1 MGGRRRWLA
10 VCGVMVALAG
20 SAQTAL
26 RTAVLYPEDLREDLE
41 VVRRSVHLLHPDPY
55 RYQQRAAVDHR
66 IDSLAATI
74 TVPQPLPAFITALA
88 TTLRVVGDAHFEAS
102 LPTDVARSLQQ
113 AVPLLP
119 LKVRV
124 LDNDLYVEEE
134 LMGFR
139 SIEPGSR
146 ILRIN
151 GADAGEVLGAL
162 EQLVPVDGNDRGRAL
177 RVVERDLPTLYALRY
192 GTPAA
197 HELELVTPDGLRLT
211 KVVKALTG
219 DEVALSFRPPNA
231 GLLPWR
237 SELYAEQRTSWMTL
251 STLDREVL
259 EREGVDA
266 RRFIDLVLQEARQ
279 QDVLTLVID
288 VRGAGGPDLG
298 MAELVHG
305 MIARDPYRVVQAIS
319 FRQPVEGAGGL
330 EPVYAQAGERSLA
343 DGAAVQVPVDDPRLA
358 FTKPYEKAF
367 QGKVY
372 VVCDG
377 LTTDAGAAFVM
388 LAKRS
393 GRARVVGQP
402 TGSNS
407 VSFCG
412 GRTTMVTLPRSKVR
426 LSVPGMLFTIDGKG
440 GGAPDQGEQ
449 PHHLVQEQ
457 PWGVARG
464 RDTVKWSLL
473 EMIRELQ

>member
-1 MGGRRRWLA
+1 VL
-10 VCGVMVALAG
+10 G
-20 SAQTAL
+20 S
-26 RTAVLYPEDLREDLE
+26 
-41 VVRRSVHLLHPDPY
+41 
-55 RYQQRAAVDHR
+55 
-66 IDSLAATI
+66 
-74 TVPQPLPAFITALA
+74 
-88 TTLRVVGDAHFEAS
+88 
-102 LPTDVARSLQQ
+102 
-113 AVPLLP
+113 
-119 LKVRV
+119 
-124 LDNDLYVEEE
+124 DLYVEEE

-146 ILRIN
+146 IVRIN
-151 GADAGEVLGAL
+151 GTDAASVLGAL
-162 EQLVPVDGNDRGRAL
+162 ERMVPVDGHDRGRAL
-177 RVVERDLPTLYALRY
+177 GVVERDLPTLYALRY
-192 GTPAA
+192 GTPAV
-197 HELELVTPDGLRLT
+197 HELDLVTPDGRRLT
-211 KVVKALTG
+211 KVLKALTG
-219 DEVALSFRPPNA
+219 DEIAVSFRPPGA
-231 GLLPWR
+231 GLKPWR
-237 SELYAEQRTSWMTL
+237 SELYAEQGTTWVTL

-259 EREGVDA
+259 QREGVDA
-266 RRFIDLVLQEARQ
+266 RRFIDLVLQEAREHE
-279 QDVLTLVID
+279 VGTLVID
-288 VRGAGGPDLG
+288 VRGAGGADLG

-305 MIARDPYRVVQAIS
+305 MIAHDPYRVVRAIS

-330 EPVYAQAGERSLA
+330 EPAYAQAGERSLS

-358 FTKPYEKAF
+358 FTRPYDKAF

-412 GRTTMVTLPRSKVR
+412 GRSTMVTLPRSKVR
-426 LSVPGMLFTIDGKG
+426 LSVPGMLFTIEGQG

-464 RDTVKWSLL
+464 RDTVKRSLL
-473 EMIRELQ
+473 EMIRDLR